1 MDKLKSEQDRL
12 CVWLSCDPDHIL
24 QQCGNILTMNE
35 FLEVKNH
42 SSALEKMRLLL
53 KIIIEKGGN
62 TCQSFLDILRQHQ
75 AHYPELQQLFSS
87 NTQGIM
93 DQFEYIK
100 ILEEIM
106 LPYAEEEMPLK
117 WAFQED
123 NNPTHTRPPTPTVF
137 ADGNSVVTTREIT
150 NLKAKSLSMKIETVS
165 VPGCS
170 QSGNL
175 VGQVP
180 WANYTARGASVI
192 CADKISGT
200 TIDNDV
206 NFSVSMKTS
215 QVNAVDAVDETQPSS
230 QGPAVKM
237 IKEHKMELIDC
248 LRADCFFILQ
258 HVHATQIITDR
269 QYQNLKHTSPPENTI
284 ANLIDQVIGKGQESC
299 SLFAK
304 VLKNPDVLETY
315 PQLKEITSNWC

>member
-87 NTQGIM
+87 NTQG
-93 DQFEYIK
+93 
-100 ILEEIM
+100 
-106 LPYAEEEMPLK
+106 
-117 WAFQED
+117 
-123 NNPTHTRPPTPTVF
+123 PPTPTVF